1 MEARA
6 KLRFV
11 TFLTCARFPLV
22 LLFFA
27 GAVLYTKPA
36 YRHPWLFA
44 GVFFCLITSAITDL
58 FDGYFA
64 RKFNVVT
71 KLGAHAD
78 PLMDKFFYLASLPLL
93 VFVATR
99 KPDHHVHALLL
110 LVLTLL
116 FLARDQWVTFLRSI
130 GSLFNVSGKAHWSGK
145 LRTAFNFPLICG
157 IYFYEEAP
165 AAIQI
170 LNINVLYFFEGIG
183 ITLNLLSL
191 YIYTR
196 KYWPS
201 LVAAARPQGSES
213 DRE

>member
-1 MEARA
+1 M
-6 KLRFV
+6 
-11 TFLTCARFPLV
+11 FLTGIRFPLV

-27 GAVLYTKPA
+27 GAIVYTWPPC
-36 YRHPWLFA
+36 RQPWLFA
-44 GVFFCLITSAITDL
+44 CTFACLITSAITDL

-93 VFVATR
+93 VFVAAM
-99 KPDHHVHALLL
+99 KPGHLTHAKLL

-130 GSLFNVSGKAHWSGK
+130 GSLYNVSGSAHWSGK

-157 IYFYEEAP
+157 IYYYEEAP
-165 AAIQI
+165 PHVQFINMYLLYACESIGVA
-170 LNINVLYFFEGIG
+170 LNVV
-183 ITLNLLSL
+183 SL
-191 YIYTR
+191 WLYTR
-196 KYWPS
+196 RFWPC
-201 LVAAARPQGSES
+201 LRATARPQSPGE
-213 DRE
+213 EGA